1 MDQQSDTINPAP
13 GTPAENFHH
22 SDSGYGTNGNTN
34 VNYNYNPNYNQNYNQ
49 NFFMPSVL
57 DSLAGWMKFL
67 GIYTIVTGAITCIG
81 IITAALGIPMIFAG
95 IGLTNASKNLKE
107 YRQFNN
113 QFTLN
118 NFFTYL
124 NKYFKIYGIFAI
136 IGIVISLIYIA
147 FILIFAIMAVYTYNG
162 Y

>member
-1 MDQQSDTINPAP
+1 MDQQTDAPNPAP
-13 GTPAENFHH
+13 GIPAENFHH
-22 SDSGYGTNGNTN
+22 NASGFGNNSNN
-34 VNYNYNPNYNQNYNQ
+34 VNYNYNPNYNQ

-81 IITAALGIPMIFAG
+81 ILTAALGIPMIFAG

-124 NKYFKIYGIFAI
+124 NKSFKIYGIFAI
-136 IGIVISLIYIA
+136 IAIVISLLYIA
-147 FILIFAIMAVYTYNG
+147 FILVFVILTLYTYNS